1 MGNVNEQFFLSSLI
15 ILIGYLVKRF
25 NIINETEGQALIKL
39 LFNVTLPALI
49 INVFSKMKLDS
60 SMVFLPVICIIYG
73 LFMAFMGVYSFRK
86 EHRSNRGMLTML
98 IPGFNV
104 GLFAYP
110 FVEAILGVDALSYLG
125 MFDVGA
131 PFIAF
136 GVVYLIGSYFSS
148 LENSQP
154 NYKRMVTQL
163 LKTVPFVF
171 YIVAFIINI
180 AGVHYPSF
188 ILDIASIIAKANMPL
203 TLLILGVYLNFSMIG
218 DNWNKIL
225 KIVAL
230 RYGFGLAVGTI
241 LYFVLPFN
249 LIFRQIIL
257 ICMVLPPP
265 LIVISYAVEFDYD
278 YRFVGALLNI
288 TNITSYILLWIIFN
302 IMTQI

>member
-49 INVFSKMKLDS
+49 INVFSKMKLDF
-60 SMVFLPVICIIYG
+60 SMVFLPIICIIYG
-73 LFMAFMGVYSFRK
+73 LFMAFMGIYFFRK
-86 EHRSNRGMLTML
+86 ERRSNQGMLAML

-131 PFIAF
+131 PLIAF
-136 GVVYLIGSYFSS
+136 GVVYLVGSYFSS
-148 LENSQP
+148 PENSQP
-154 NYKRMVTQL
+154 DYKKMVTQL
-163 LKTVPFVF
+163 LTTIPLVF
-171 YIVAFIINI
+171 YIVALFINV
-180 AGVHYPSF
+180 AGVQYPGF
-188 ILDIASIIAKANMPL
+188 VLDIASIIAKANMPL
-203 TLLILGVYLNFSMIG
+203 TLLILGLYLNFSMIG
-218 DNWNKIL
+218 DNWNQII

-230 RYGFGLAVGTI
+230 RYGFGLTVGI
-241 LYFVLPFN
+241 LLYFLLPFN
-249 LIFRQIIL
+249 LVFRQIVL

-302 IMTQI
+302 MMTTV